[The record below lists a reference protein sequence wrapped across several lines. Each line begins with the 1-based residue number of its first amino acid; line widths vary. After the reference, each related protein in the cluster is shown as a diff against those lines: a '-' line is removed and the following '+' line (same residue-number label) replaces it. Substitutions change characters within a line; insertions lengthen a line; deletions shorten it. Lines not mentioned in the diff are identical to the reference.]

1 METCVR
7 GFSFMPETK
16 VEVKNLQYIEGD
28 ELQRTWKA
36 SRRERVKQQEQRIWE
51 KFVKEQDVVETVCK
65 DDPYQFLEQLP
76 DACLKELLDVE
87 LKKMR
92 EEKDEEEANIMEPDI
107 QPKGDD
113 DSPSQENTNQ
123 HVFMFVNEAEK
134 EDSDVFHIFDDKDDE
149 SGPEDEALN
158 DSLGSPNTVRE
169 QQNDDLSP
177 KSKSPTPDKV
187 SSKSSENVTN
197 MIESTIYFAK
207 VKDLRIKLTEE
218 LLSIIE
224 TVEQQNILNLE
235 PEVLTKMSRRA
246 TEFCS
251 RFNRIYLYQLQRQ
264 IQDIKRNNTVALPFA
279 KHTQFQSQMVRIVSL
294 HQNILQ
300 AFQVAHKSLQ
310 QTGCAGV
317 LVEPGNGTGTTP
329 GGLGALLR
337 LAREVP
343 LPGPDPT
350 PAAANLYYDDVIPTC
365 VKLEMLLSEYA
376 AKMSDHMRS
385 TGNTNSSHFQKSR
398 KSISKKKSR
407 GTWSKVG
414 SKSITEADARLS
426 MYSLESL
433 RINLK
438 PKASGSKDNQ
448 SSGTSKMRGSL
459 TSSTRKPPETQPPA
473 KGHKK
478 SPRSRRPLM
487 RDPHSGH
494 AKRKL
499 SRDTDIQTM
508 VEAVGTCTSSHI
520 SREPSPNLSPVKG
533 TSRRSKTITPRSA
546 KIKDL
551 TPRITAN
558 APQNKLSAQ
567 SSKVKNIRNRPTTPN
582 QQNFNTIGN
591 GIRRDLQD
599 TKNKSE
605 VDTSPVSKINCSNK
619 DIRQECKNIEETV
632 KVNDS
637 PRPSSRLDDEGRAQN
652 TGRDKNKTP
661 MVTPARCEVTTIV
674 KQLCGGDATGNRNEK
689 ITGAKNA
696 QLVCISGESPRQPS
710 TPQLLRILEETI
722 QKKAPK
728 PLYQKPPSIKDAE
741 RFRLT
746 FNIPEQTADKLFQYR
761 TQFVQHMLTSP
772 MYANSVVGKPWE
784 VIGRVSEQIIDD
796 LLLGCANEMELKE
809 VIQRLYNQEIN

>member
-508 VEAVGTCTSSHI
+508 VEAVGT
-520 SREPSPNLSPVKG
+520 
-533 TSRRSKTITPRSA
+533 
-546 KIKDL
+546 
-551 TPRITAN
+551 
-558 APQNKLSAQ
+558 
-567 SSKVKNIRNRPTTPN
+567 
-582 QQNFNTIGN
+582 
-591 GIRRDLQD
+591 
-599 TKNKSE
+599 

-674 KQLCGGDATGNRNEK
+674 KQLCGGDATGSCNSNRNEK